1 MKQRLPTKN
10 QTGFTLIELVIVI
23 LILGILAAFAIPKF
37 ISLQREAR
45 VAVIDGAF
53 STLRSSSNIAFAK
66 VQAAGRG
73 GDQYSCINLDTGD
86 VGAST
91 GTNNAGCTGGVIGE
105 DTIITRYGYPR
116 ANENSL
122 KPLFD
127 DLSPRFS
134 FSDTGTTIIELDGIP
149 NCNVTYEEATAPGDR
164 PTITRDT
171 DDC

>member
-45 VAVIDGAF
+45 VAVIDGTF
-53 STLRSSSNIAFAK
+53 STLRSSANIAFAK

-73 GDQYSCINLDTGD
+73 GNTTSCINLDTGD
-86 VGAST
+86 VGAVGSCG
-91 GTNNAGCTGGVIGE
+91 GTLGVE
-105 DTIITRYGYPR
+105 TINTRYGYPQ
-116 ANENSL
+116 ATEASL
-122 KPLFD
+122 TALFD
-127 DLSPRFS
+127 ELSPRFS
-134 FSDTGTTIIELDGIP
+134 YSGGSLSLDGIP
-149 NCNVTYEEATAPGDR
+149 NCNVTYEEATGPGDR